1 MFKIND
7 YVCVFTIIIVYFG
20 YYKYM
25 IRKIG
30 PFKIHANIEYVRWG
44 QSWMF
49 LALSKALLV
58 INQSKD

>member
-1 MFKIND
+1 MRM
-7 YVCVFTIIIVYFG
+7 G
-20 YYKYM
+20 RGSYKYI
-25 IRKIG
+25 IRKKG
-30 PFKIHANIEYVRWG
+30 PFKIQANIEYVRWG